1 MAKRALPQATPG
13 AERLGS
19 PTIMERALAVKH
31 GVPYVH
37 LTVFAID
44 VDRVRVATEDQTDE
58 LPFGWEVFLTEC
70 YLLEE
75 IDPQAEGTAALI
87 EDILLGVLELPPG
100 QEVLGTQLPFAVW
113 HAVRSQGWPSTLAH
127 ALSGWKARPEP
138 LGKDLDALFSA
149 RDRRRAELA
158 RTCLAVSLSPGLA
171 APTEQVLRRWAG
183 SDADA
188 RPEGLSRPD
197 ENR

>member
-1 MAKRALPQATPG
+1 MAKRALPQAPSG

-44 VDRVRVATEDQTDE
+44 VDRVRVATDDREDE
-58 LPFGWEVFLTEC
+58 RPFGWEVFLTEC

-75 IDPQAEGTAALI
+75 VDPRAEGTAALI
-87 EDILLGVLELPPG
+87 EDVLLGILELPPG

-113 HAVRSQGWPSTLAH
+113 HAVRSQGWPEALTR

-138 LGKDLDALFSA
+138 LGKDLDRLFA
-149 RDRRRAELA
+149 ERDVERAALA
-158 RTCLAVSLSPGLA
+158 RMCLSVPLSPGLA
-171 APTEQVLRRWAG
+171 APTEAVLLRWAG
-183 SDADA
+183 Q
-188 RPEGLSRPD
+188 PEPRGPSGRA

>member
-1 MAKRALPQATPG
+1 MARRLLPQAPTG

-44 VDRVRVATEDQTDE
+44 VDRVREATEDQDDAR
-58 LPFGWEVFLTEC
+58 PFGWEVFLTEC
-70 YLLEE
+70 YLLEAL
-75 IDPQAEGTAALI
+75 DPAAEGTAGLV
-87 EDILLGVLELPPG
+87 EDVLLGILELPPG

-113 HAVRSQGWPSTLAH
+113 HAVRSRGWPEELAR
-127 ALSGWKARPEP
+127 ALRGWKARPEP
-138 LGKDLDALFSA
+138 LGRDLDALFA
-149 RDRRRAELA
+149 EQAAERAALA
-158 RTCLAVSLSPGLA
+158 RMCLAVPLSPPLA
-171 APTEQVLRRWAG
+171 GPTEAVLGRWAEAVG
-183 SDADA
+183 PA
-188 RPEGLSRPD
+188 